1 MSARLS
7 RCRQSVSLPAHPH
20 RALGFTLIELMV
32 AMLLGLVVIA
42 GVGSMFLSNQQ
53 VYRTNKALSDV
64 QDSAR
69 IAFEMM
75 ARDIR
80 AAGLSGCENSGRVA
94 NVLKGSNWWAN
105 WNNAVMGYGS
115 GQTDPVAGSSRLSA
129 TDSMMLLGAEAS
141 GLSVKTNVEPAGSFT
156 LNESA
161 ASLQAGDVILVC
173 DPDHAVL
180 VQLSSVSGNTLTH
193 DTSGA
198 PGNCTKD
205 LNYPTVCS
213 STSSYVFAPNAQ
225 VAKLNAAHWYVG
237 KTSNGSSLYRAA
249 LTTGA
254 GGAATVVTSE
264 LVRDV
269 TGLSIS
275 YHPLG
280 ATSFLTADKVADWAK
295 VDAVR
300 VTLTMISTD
309 RRAGT
314 DAKPVTRSFTTTT
327 TIRNRVP

>member
-1 MSARLS
+1 MNKCLS
-7 RCRQSVSLPAHPH
+7 HGRQSMGGLVRVS
-20 RALGFTLIELMV
+20 RTFGFTLIELMV

-42 GVGSMFLSNQQ
+42 GVGSLFLSNQQ
-53 VYRTNKALSDV
+53 VYRSNKALSDV

-75 ARDIR
+75 ARDVR

-94 NVLKGSNWWAN
+94 NVVKGGNWWTD
-105 WNNAVMGYGS
+105 WNNAVKGYGS
-115 GQTDPVAGSSRLSA
+115 GQTDPVAGTNRLA
-129 TDSMMLLGAEAS
+129 GTDSLMLLGAQPS
-141 GLSVKTNVEPAGSFT
+141 GLSVKANAEPTGSFT

-161 ASLQAGDVILVC
+161 TSLQMGDIILVC
-173 DPDHAVL
+173 DPDHATL
-180 VQLSSVSGNTLTH
+180 VQVSSVSGTTLTH
-193 DTSGA
+193 DTSGT

-213 STSSYVFAPNAQ
+213 STSSYVFLPNSQ
-225 VAKLNAAHWYVG
+225 IAKLNAAHWYVG
-237 KTSNGSSLYRAA
+237 KTANGSSLYRAS

-254 GGAATVVTSE
+254 GGAATVVASE

-269 TGLSIS
+269 TGLSMS
-275 YHPLG
+275 YHQLG
-280 ATSFLTADKVADWAK
+280 NAGFVTASNITDWNK
-295 VDAVR
+295 VDALR
-300 VTLTMISTD
+300 ATLTIISTD

-314 DAKPVTRSFTTTT
+314 SAKPVTRSFTTTT